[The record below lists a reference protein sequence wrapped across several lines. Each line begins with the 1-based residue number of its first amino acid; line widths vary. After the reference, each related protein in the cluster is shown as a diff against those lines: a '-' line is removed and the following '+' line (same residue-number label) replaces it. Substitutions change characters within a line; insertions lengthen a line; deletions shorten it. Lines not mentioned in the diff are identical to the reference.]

1 MQGLGGAVVTSVA
14 LPLIMDLFTKPADRA
29 KAMGVY
35 GFVCSGG
42 SSVGAVL
49 GAALIRSPV
58 TMATPQVS

>member
-1 MQGLGGAVVTSVA
+1 
-14 LPLIMDLFTKPADRA
+14 MDLFTKPADRA